1 MSQYLHFCL
10 VPKEEEFDK
19 EESNKE
25 KELLFMAYSRNTDVY
40 SMFNDAIYIPY
51 RTDKE
56 YVVLD
61 KDKASLVIDEAKND
75 IKKSKQRLEDLRE
88 CYNSVDSHTTE
99 DYNDYREEYDG
110 LVDYI
115 RDLENAFKEVE
126 ILISLLVHELEYSDF
141 KEVRLF
147 IG

>member
-10 VPKEEEFDK
+10 VPKEEESD
-19 EESNKE
+19 
-25 KELLFMAYSRNTDVY
+25 KELLFIAYSRSTDVY
-40 SMFNDAIYIPY
+40 SMFNDAIHIPY
-51 RTDKE
+51 RMHEE

-61 KDKASLVIDEAKND
+61 KDRANIVIDEAKND
-75 IKKSKQRLEDLRE
+75 IKKSKQRLEDLKE
-88 CYNSVDSHTTE
+88 CYNSVDSHTSE

-110 LVDYI
+110 LVEYI
-115 RDLENAFKEVE
+115 RDLESAFKEVK
-126 ILISLLVHELEYSDF
+126 ILITLLVHELEYSDF

>member
-10 VPKEEEFDK
+10 VPKEEESD
-19 EESNKE
+19 KE
-25 KELLFMAYSRNTDVY
+25 KELVFIAYSRNTDVY
-40 SMFNDAIYIPY
+40 SMFNDAIHIPY
-51 RTDKE
+51 RMDKE

-61 KDKASLVIDEAKND
+61 KDRANIVIDEAKND
-75 IKKSKQRLEDLRE
+75 IKKSKQRLEDLKE
-88 CYNSVDSHTTE
+88 CYNSVDSHTSE

-115 RDLENAFKEVE
+115 RDLESAFKEVE
-126 ILISLLVHELEYSDF
+126 ILITLLVHELEYSDF

>member
-10 VPKEEEFDK
+10 VPKEEESD
-19 EESNKE
+19 
-25 KELLFMAYSRNTDVY
+25 KELLFATYSRSTDVY
-40 SMFNDAIYIPY
+40 SMFNDAIHIPY
-51 RTDKE
+51 RMHEE

-61 KDKASLVIDEAKND
+61 KDRANIVIDEAKND
-75 IKKSKQRLEDLRE
+75 IKKSKQRLEDLKE
-88 CYNSVDSHTTE
+88 CYNSVTSHTSE

-110 LVDYI
+110 LVEYI
-115 RDLENAFKEVE
+115 RDLESAFNEVK
-126 ILISLLVHELEYSDF
+126 ILITLLVHELEYSDF

>member
-19 EESNKE
+19 E
-25 KELLFMAYSRNTDVY
+25 KELLFISYSRSTDIY
-40 SMFNDAIYIPY
+40 TMFEEAIHIPY
-51 RTDKE
+51 RMNEE

-61 KDKASLVIDEAKND
+61 KDRANIVVDEARND
-75 IKKSKQRLEDLRE
+75 IKKSKQRLEDLKE

-115 RDLENAFKEVE
+115 RDLESALREVE
-126 ILISLLVHELEYSDF
+126 ILITLLVHELEYSDF
-141 KEVRLF
+141 KEVRMF

>member
-10 VPKEEEFDK
+10 VPKEEESD
-19 EESNKE
+19 KE
-25 KELLFMAYSRNTDVY
+25 KELLLMAYSRNTEVY

-51 RTDKE
+51 RMDKE
-56 YVVLD
+56 YVVID
-61 KDKASLVIDEAKND
+61 KDRASMVIDEAKND

-88 CYNSVDSHTTE
+88 CYNSVDSHTSE

-110 LVDYI
+110 LVEYI
-115 RDLENAFKEVE
+115 RDLESAFKEVE
-126 ILISLLVHELEYSDF
+126 LLITLLVNELEYSDF

-147 IG
+147 VG